1 MTGLRSDLGRARGLG
16 SAKEGV
22 QHWWLQRVT
31 ALLLA
36 PLVIWFLVGLVAHV
50 GDGHRA
56 VTQWL
61 SGPLTLGVFT
71 VLLAAGFWHLA
82 LGVQVVIEDY
92 VPREGWKIALILVAK
107 LGCLVLA
114 LAGILS
120 LFYIAFGG

>member
-22 QHWWLQRVT
+22 HHWWLQRVT
-31 ALLLA
+31 ALALV
-36 PLVIWFLVGLVAHV
+36 PLVIWFLVWLVAHF

-56 VTQWL
+56 VTRWL
-61 SGPLTLGVFT
+61 GNPLTLGAF
-71 VLLAAGFWHLA
+71 VLLLTAGFWHLA
-82 LGVQVVIEDY
+82 LGLQVVIEDY
-92 VPREGWKIALILVAK
+92 IRGEGWKIALVLLAK

-120 LFYIAFGG
+120 LFFIAFGG